1 MTTMLQTILSFSGKP
16 GLYKL
21 VSRAKNTLIVEALD
35 ETHRRIPAFATD
47 KVSSLSDIS
56 IYTETGDVPLHKVLT
71 AIGELEQTKPCSMDY
86 RKASGDKLRNYLAKA
101 LPDFD
106 RDRVHVSDIKKL
118 LQWYD
123 ILVNNGITAFD
134 EELAPTEGDNIDNR
148 LEATD
153 GQSEAE

>member
-1 MTTMLQTILSFSGKP
+1 MLQTILSISGKP

-71 AIGELEQTKPCSMDY
+71 AIGELEHTKPCSMDY
-86 RKASGDKLRNYLAKA
+86 RKASGDQLRNYLAKA

-134 EELAPTEGDNIDNR
+134 EELAPTDGDNIDNR
-148 LEATD
+148 LEAAD
-153 GQSEAE
+153 SQSEAE